1 MPVLDLMHINIR
13 VPRERLLEV
22 RDFYR
27 DAIGLLEG
35 ARPPF
40 KSEGVWMYARNQP
53 LVHLVIGKE
62 DGLAD
67 ATTRTTLDHVAF
79 GSADFDAMRSA
90 LDRRGIAYIVRDVP
104 MLGQRQIFCHDPVGN
119 GVELLFANA
128 PGHPAD
134 N

>member
-1 MPVLDLMHINIR
+1 MHINIR

-40 KSEGVWMYARNQP
+40 KSEGVWMYAGKQP

-62 DGLAD
+62 EGLAE
-67 ATTRTTLDHVAF
+67 ATTRTTLDHIAF
-79 GSADFDAMRSA
+79 GSTDFEAMRSS
-90 LDRRGIAYIVRDVP
+90 LEGCGVAYVVTEVP
-104 MLGQRQIFCHDPVGN
+104 MLGQRQIFCRDPAGN
-119 GVELLFANA
+119 GVELLFAYT
-128 PGHPAD
+128 PAQPRD
-134 N
+134 S

>member
-13 VPRERLLEV
+13 LPRERLLEV

-40 KSEGVWMYARNQP
+40 KSEGVWMYAGNRP

-62 DGLAD
+62 DGVAD
-67 ATTRTTLDHVAF
+67 ATTCTTLDHVAF
-79 GSADFDAMRSA
+79 GSADFGAMRSS
-90 LDRRGIAYIVRDVP
+90 LDSCGVAYSVREVP

-119 GVELLFANA
+119 GVELLFAY
-128 PGHPAD
+128 PPEQPAD